1 MCKKCKELER
11 HLKANYKSYQELKR
25 KFEELAVAYCL
36 EADLSTVLDQVIK
49 MEAIHI
55 LSKRYRFWIHIPK
68 IGPDEFKIEVPGK
81 SENEAKKNFSILLK
95 SIRKNQIYVK

>member
-1 MCKKCKELER
+1 
-11 HLKANYKSYQELKR
+11 
-25 KFEELAVAYCL
+25 
-36 EADLSTVLDQVIK
+36 